1 MSLLCFPRHSWSKR
15 KEDVALGGGAKM
27 HLIALSTFDQLDFEE
42 WLNWRSLT
50 PKELHEGFR
59 MQ

>member
-15 KEDVALGGGAKM
+15 KEDGALGGGAKM

-42 WLNWRSLT
+42 WFEEWLR
-50 PKELHEGFR
+50 KLHEGFR

>member
-1 MSLLCFPRHSWSKR
+1 MSLLCFPRHSWSNK

-27 HLIALSTFDQLDFEE
+27 HLIALSTFNPLDFEE
-42 WLNWRSLT
+42 WLRKLQ
-50 PKELHEGFR
+50 EGFQ